1 MTISSRWILFLY
13 FYLLGFLNSVP
24 LLKNLPTDKLARIAD
39 CLEVVGI
46 TRTLNF
52 CANQRSY
59 EIVFTISRLSRLY
72 ITIVCLS
79 FKRLFEENIMHDSC
93 WWICLWSICYMYIS
107 FRKLINEVIL
117 LSDNISRKYSSN
129 VFEWFIDITSHYV
142 YVTKLGRIS
151 AFKTVSSTSA
161 KLFSFLDWTNS

>member
-1 MTISSRWILFLY
+1 MNNKIKELKTYFFKYSFPHLLLY
-13 FYLLGFLNSVP
+13 RVGESCFYIFIIYLLGFLNSVP

-79 FKRLFEENIMHDSC
+79 FKRLFE
-93 WWICLWSICYMYIS
+93 
-107 FRKLINEVIL
+107 
-117 LSDNISRKYSSN
+117 
-129 VFEWFIDITSHYV
+129 
-142 YVTKLGRIS
+142 
-151 AFKTVSSTSA
+151 
-161 KLFSFLDWTNS
+161 